1 MKNWKSRESSKRVPD
16 ARDLSRRRRN
26 FLRRAVKS
34 STEDFLITV
43 ATSEILPPS
52 FFEYRIAMT
61 GRNMRAGIFISSYA
75 ICEFFD
81 VEMFQDAFCFGASI
95 RSTVHKMKFIHVFD

>member
-52 FFEYRIAMT
+52 FFEYRIAMI
-61 GRNMRAGIFISSYA
+61 GEKYACRDLHFILRFVNFS
-75 ICEFFD
+75 
-81 VEMFQDAFCFGASI
+81 MLKCFKAHSVLMHQFAALF
-95 RSTVHKMKFIHVFD
+95 TK

>member
-52 FFEYRIAMT
+52 FFEYRIAMI
-61 GRNMRAGIFISSYA
+61 GEKYACRDLHFILR
-75 ICEFFD
+75 D
-81 VEMFQDAFCFGASI
+81 L
-95 RSTVHKMKFIHVFD
+95 